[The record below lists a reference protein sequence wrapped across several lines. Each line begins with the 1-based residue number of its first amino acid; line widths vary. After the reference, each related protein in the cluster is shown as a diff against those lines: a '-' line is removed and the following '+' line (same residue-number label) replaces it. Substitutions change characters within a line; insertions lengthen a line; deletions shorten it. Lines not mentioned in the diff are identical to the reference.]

1 MPTFEEK
8 AKDFLAHKNLAVAG
22 VSRNEGQTANGIY
35 KMLRAREFQVYPVNP
50 NASEVEGDRC
60 YPNLQSLP
68 EGEIDWLLI
77 VTSPERCLQLV
88 HECAERGISR
98 VWMHG
103 NAFMGESSS
112 SVSQEAVEF
121 CQDNGITVIAGG
133 CPLMFLEIGHKCMR
147 WIMGLMGNLPD

>member
-8 AKDFLAHKNLAVAG
+8 AKDFLAYKNLAVAG
-22 VSRNEGQTANGIY
+22 VSRNEVQTANGIY
-35 KMLRAREFQVYPVNP
+35 KMLRSRGYQVYPVNP
-50 NASEVEGDRC
+50 NAEEVEGDKC
-60 YPNLQSLP
+60 YPNLKSLP

-77 VTSPERCLQLV
+77 VTRPERSLQLV
-88 HECAERGISR
+88 QECADSGIPR

-103 NAFMGESSS
+103 NAFMGESGS

-147 WIMGLMGNLPD
+147 WIMGLMGNLPE